1 MVLSE
6 TWLKK
11 SIADND
17 VAIEGYNVFRSDG
30 KSKGGGVAIYIK
42 SQFHATVIKSL
53 SIPKQFELLAID
65 LHYGNNCHLNIVGC
79 YRPPSA
85 VNNTLTSL
93 PSVLVELLEKEFL
106 LLGDLN

>member
-1 MVLSE
+1 M
-6 TWLKK
+6 
-11 SIADND
+11 
-17 VAIEGYNVFRSDG
+17 
-30 KSKGGGVAIYIK
+30 AIYIK

-85 VNNTLTSL
+85 VNNTLNSL
-93 PSVLVELLEKEFL
+93 SSVLIELLGK
-106 LLGDLN
+106 